1 MHSSRPFSM
10 QHLRKNRLA
19 MPDPSLLMR
28 EVGIPAAKRLRM
40 LLVVLLAT
48 LVFIGAGDDSAR
60 VERLGHQ
67 MMCVCGGCNQTLLE
81 CNHVGCGYSTR
92 MREELT
98 AAVNR
103 GESDNVVLQSFIQNY
118 GTTVL
123 STPTKSGFSLIAW
136 IMPYFALVFGILLV
150 VFVVRAWRNRPLLVQ
165 SATAPL
171 RADEL
176 QRFRDQARRE
186 TGL

>member
-1 MHSSRPFSM
+1 MERLRNNRQALPHSSLL
-10 QHLRKNRLA
+10 LREA
-19 MPDPSLLMR
+19 
-28 EVGIPAAKRLRM
+28 GIPAASRLRM
-40 LLVVLLAT
+40 LPVVLLAT
-48 LVFIGAGDDSAR
+48 LMFIGAGDDSAR

-67 MMCVCGGCNQTLLE
+67 MMCVCGCNQILLE
-81 CNHVGCGYSTR
+81 CNHVGCAYSTR
-92 MREELT
+92 MRDELV

-136 IMPYFALVFGILLV
+136 IMPYFALVLGILLV
-150 VFVVRAWRNRPLLVQ
+150 VFVVRAWRHRPLPVEN
-165 SATAPL
+165 ATAPV
-171 RADEL
+171 RGDEL

-186 TGL
+186 TDL